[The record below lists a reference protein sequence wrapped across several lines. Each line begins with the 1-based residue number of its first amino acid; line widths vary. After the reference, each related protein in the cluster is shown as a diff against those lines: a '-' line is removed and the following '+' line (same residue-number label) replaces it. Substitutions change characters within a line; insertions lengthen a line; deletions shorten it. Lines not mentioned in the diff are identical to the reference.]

1 MKKKGL
7 FQGFT
12 ILNFVLLG
20 LLFLVS
26 CKASQP
32 VVRTTNGKTTT
43 KNTSKSPTK
52 TSNKNSKTS
61 STKTTSSKKEQ
72 KSSKA
77 TVSKAKTGS
86 KGTEIALE
94 ATSNIKTYSEEIKL
108 YISDFKDVAKFNM
121 KEYGIPAS
129 ITLAQGILESG
140 AGKGVL
146 AQNANN
152 HFGIKCHSDW
162 TGESVTHDDD
172 AEQECF
178 RKYIHASESY
188 KDHSYFLTSRPRY
201 ASLFT
206 LDKGD
211 YEAWANGLKN
221 AGYATDVK
229 YPMKLIGIIERFE
242 LFKFDN
248 EVLQRNY
255 APKPKTFVANEDEYF
270 VQQGDTL
277 YSLSKKFNISVS
289 DLKQLNLISEDAI
302 QVGQKIKIK

>member
-12 ILNFVLLG
+12 ILKFVLLG

-32 VVRTTNGKTTT
+32 VVKTTNGKTT
-43 KNTSKSPTK
+43 SKTPVK
-52 TSNKNSKTS
+52 TTNKN
-61 STKTTSSKKEQ
+61 TKTTSTKTASTKKEQ
-72 KSSKA
+72 NSSKT
-77 TVSKAKTGS
+77 TVSKAKTGN
-86 KGTEIALE
+86 KGSEIALE
-94 ATSNIKTYSEEIKL
+94 ATSNIKTYSEEIQL
-108 YISDFKDVAKFNM
+108 YIADFKDIAKFNM

-140 AGKGVL
+140 AGKGTL

-152 HFGIKCHSDW
+152 HFGIKCHTGW
-162 TGESVTHDDD
+162 NGESVTHDDD

-229 YPMKLIGIIERFE
+229 YPTKLIGIIERFE
-242 LFKFDN
+242 LYQFDN
-248 EVLQRNY
+248 EVLQRNFV
-255 APKPKTFVANEDEYF
+255 PKPKTIVANEGEYV

-277 YSLSKKFNISVS
+277 YSLSRKFNISVS
-289 DLKQLNLISEDAI
+289 DLKQINLISEDAI
-302 QVGQKIKIK
+302 QIGQKIKVK